1 MKSLVSEKLK
11 VISYNASVFRVTTTS
26 VNFDYGITLMK
37 WNTTSWNDT
46 KHATDND
53 TWSQGRFW
61 DMTEQWEDF
70 YRTQSLVSHGNL
82 FLAIDRI
89 AYNIQNIPNP
99 DNVTLATLSMNLTD
113 YLGDGIQTSLPVE
126 KVVTES
132 TGWISGREIFLNGTL
147 KVLLTDSLLHVKE
160 ASSEKRNVIQ
170 DRVQIS
176 LYFMLVVVCFNT
188 LKLVTLLYVLVTDR
202 SAYLVTLGDAA
213 SSFLEHNDPH
223 TKEKCVFGRDEM
235 LLSIGH
241 PLGHHDYTDREIER
255 SYQHLRGI
263 WRPHRQPYVQGAR
276 FVLLLL

>member
-113 YLGDGIQTSLPVE
+113 YLGDGIQTSLPVGSAVE
-126 KVVTES
+126 K
-132 TGWISGREIFLNGTL
+132 
-147 KVLLTDSLLHVKE
+147 
-160 ASSEKRNVIQ
+160 
-170 DRVQIS
+170 
-176 LYFMLVVVCFNT
+176 YF
-188 LKLVTLLYVLVTDR
+188 
-202 SAYLVTLGDAA
+202 
-213 SSFLEHNDPH
+213 
-223 TKEKCVFGRDEM
+223 
-235 LLSIGH
+235 
-241 PLGHHDYTDREIER
+241 
-255 SYQHLRGI
+255 
-263 WRPHRQPYVQGAR
+263 
-276 FVLLLL
+276 